1 MIKVLTVCLMMVMV
15 LSMCVPAFAASGFTY
30 SPSGVPAPGIIG
42 FVPSDEDCEATLNV
56 VPYGNKF
63 VLTGVFLDMFEKA
76 YDDIVDNAVDLTKLN
91 ADFAKFVKDLGI
103 DPKNLAVSDLFDLHL
118 TGCDYHEGHYDFDIV
133 LDADML
139 SHFVAL
145 LHLNKDGVWE
155 WVSDAKVVNDGDHLS
170 FSVEGF
176 SPFAIVID
184 TNAPTTPG
192 TPGTPGTDD
201 SSDDTTDDTTADTTD
216 APKPDDTTDK
226 APDAPQTGDN
236 NMMGVYIAVMI
247 ISVLAIVVI
256 SIKSKKQTV

>member
-1 MIKVLTVCLMMVMV
+1 MKKVLTICLMMVMV
-15 LSMCVPAFAASGFTY
+15 LSMCVPAFAASGFTN
-30 SPSGVPAPGIIG
+30 SPSGVPAPDIIG
-42 FVPSDEDCEATLNV
+42 FVPSDEDCEATLNI

-63 VLTGVFLDMFEKA
+63 VLSGVFLEMFEKA
-76 YDDIVDNAVDLTKLN
+76 YSDIVDNAVDLTQLN

-170 FSVEGF
+170 FSVEAF

-184 TNAPTTPG
+184 TNAPT

-216 APKPDDTTDK
+216 APKTDDTTDK